1 VVEKDLKTL
10 GVEDWK
16 ETVQDWERWRSV
28 VMVAKTLR
36 DMLEKEEKEYYLSS
50 YENKNSII

>member
-1 VVEKDLKTL
+1 
-10 GVEDWK
+10 
-16 ETVQDWERWRSV
+16 
-28 VMVAKTLR
+28 MVAKTLR